1 MNGLSEKNTFWTS
14 GLHTSDVELSK
25 LKNRV
30 ENALFDFSAP
40 EILSKIFE
48 KNKNRG
54 IHVIR

>member
-1 MNGLSEKNTFWTS
+1 MNQGKNTFWTS
-14 GLHTSDVELSK
+14 GLHTSDVGSSK
-25 LKNRV
+25 HKNKG